1 MRLVVRWLV
10 LAVGILG
17 AALAAL
23 AMMVA
28 AAASRTRERSG
39 WLCLSV
45 ALLLLSLDEKVL
57 IHERLPV
64 LLGMEHGSLPT
75 HEWLLPGVLM
85 ALAALSAL
93 LVLVR
98 PLPPQVRTGLLLASW
113 STAAAPWGWSCSAA
127 LVSDSSTASTW
138 SGISCR
144 SGSGSRR
151 AWRCSAASWRS
162 APSWSTWS
170 GSVWARRSGLHGKQR
185 DRRLCVGDR
194 PVVTEQGQDLRPQQ
208 P

>member
-75 HEWLLPGVLM
+75 HEWLLPGILV

-98 PLPPQVRTGLLLASW
+98 PLPPQVRTGLLLA
-113 STAAAPWGWSCSAA
+113 
-127 LVSDSSTASTW
+127 LVVD
-138 SGISCR
+138 
-144 SGSGSRR
+144 GSGAVGMELLSGLGVRQLDSEHLVR
-151 AWRCSAASWRS
+151 HLMPVWEWIEESLEMLGCILAVGTVLEHLERVGLGQALRS
-162 APSWSTWS
+162 ARQAEGSPSL
-170 GSVWARRSGLHGKQR
+170 RR
-185 DRRLCVGDR
+185 
-194 PVVTEQGQDLRPQQ
+194 
-208 P
+208 